1 MEAGLNCSSH
11 CESGTCFI
19 YSGVNNQQGWDILQR
34 LCALSMS
41 GVDVKIRA
49 LSPALRAVVW
59 TLLSCGILLALFFL
73 IFTLRFKNNRIVK
86 MSSPNLNVL
95 TLCGSVLTYSSGFLF
110 AMEERAMLQ
119 GSGSRAILQA
129 RMWMLCIGSS
139 LVFGPMLGKTWRLY
153 RVFTQR
159 VPDKRVIIRDIQLM
173 GLVAL
178 LVLLDIV
185 VLTTWSL
192 MDPIKCS
199 RSMNAVVKVIEL
211 SASYTLSQLDSCSS
225 LYSDLWVIL
234 LSVFKGSLLLYG
246 TYLAGLTSNVSLPPV
261 NQSMTIMGAVC
272 LVTMST
278 AVAVPVSL
286 YLYAW
291 PNVVY
296 SVVSGAIFIC
306 TLSINCLLFVP
317 QLTQW
322 RQFEEETNSHPSQ
335 MAKYFSSPSKTMSS
349 MYSEDEIY
357 YLLGENDSMKR
368 LINEK
373 NAIIDSLQEQVN
385 NAKDK
390 LLKLMTVSHPLDEG
404 EMDSSNTNLNS
415 TSTQTTVVSP
425 DSPPTPILTKYSEV
439 VPTVARSPP
448 PYIPPPSIPT
458 SVTSQQASPER
469 SAATDVSSSAHVG
482 PPQLQCHSWMSDR
495 VSLKSNADEA
505 VTTLNIIQN
514 STSIS
519 GPEQETETLEKQ
531 EDLHLDKSKLMQNS
545 SPSPVETSAYKKQTN
560 VSTEDSTA
568 GRQGFI
574 SNEQLVEILQDLS
587 MDAVSSS
594 VRSPERVRRHPIDPD
609 HEELSQALS
618 PQSPLEFFFPTIS
631 PYLMRKR
638 RPPFYSSKGGPPPYY
653 FPGSVPPGRRR
664 PPQDREMLKEDHNHK
679 INPTSLRMRSPQRK
693 DLWHDGCRRKREQNT
708 GTRCASDRGSI
719 QDNCESFSRK
729 CSVTPF
735 TGQVSQPASA
745 DLIQGSKTSEE
756 PYDYSDSDSSSSEDY
771 CYYHRPYCRAC
782 LHHPYDSTDSLTS
795 SDSEDGELYRS
806 AHPVVNFKV
815 DLKPTFV

>member
-1 MEAGLNCSSH
+1 MDAGLNCSSH
-11 CESGTCFI
+11 CESSTCFI
-19 YSGVNNQQGWDILQR
+19 YSGLNNQQGWEILQK
-34 LCALSMS
+34 LCALMTT
-41 GVDVKIRA
+41 GVDVKSRS

-73 IFTLRFKNNRIVK
+73 IFTLRFRNNRIVK

-110 AMEERAMLQ
+110 AMEERATLQ
-119 GSGSRAILQA
+119 GTGSRAILQA

-159 VPDKRVIIRDIQLM
+159 IPDKRVIIRDIQLM

-178 LVLLDIV
+178 LVLVDVV

-192 MDPIKCS
+192 TDPIKCS
-199 RSMNAVVKVIEL
+199 RSVNAMVKVIEL
-211 SASYTLSQLDSCSS
+211 SASYTLSQLYSCSS

-234 LSVFKGSLLLYG
+234 LSVLKGSLLLYG

-261 NQSMTIMGAVC
+261 NQSITIMGAVC

-322 RQFEEETNSHPSQ
+322 RHFEEETNSHSSQ
-335 MAKYFSSPSKTMSS
+335 MAKYFSSPSKTTSS

-390 LLKLMTVSHPLDEG
+390 LLKIMTVSHPLDEG

-425 DSPPTPILTKYSEV
+425 DSPFITRYSEV
-439 VPTVARSPP
+439 APIVALSPP
-448 PYIPPPSIPT
+448 PYKPPPPLPAHT
-458 SVTSQQASPER
+458 TSQQTSHKC
-469 SAATDVSSSAHVG
+469 SVSTDVSSSAHLR
-482 PPQLQCHSWMSDR
+482 PSQLPSNSTDESSHVSCSVRSDG
-495 VSLKSNADEA
+495 VNLKGNADEP
-505 VTTLNIIQN
+505 VPVLNIIRN

-519 GPEQETETLEKQ
+519 DSPEDDTENPQEN
-531 EDLHLDKSKLMQNS
+531 NS
-545 SPSPVETSAYKKQTN
+545 SSSACSSQPDVDTSASKEHTT
-560 VSTEDSTA
+560 VVV
-568 GRQGFI
+568 

-587 MDAVSSS
+587 VNAVRSS
-594 VRSPERVRRHPIDPD
+594 VRSPDRVRSRCISPD
-609 HEELSQALS
+609 HEDLSTALSQT
-618 PQSPLEFFFPTIS
+618 PLQFPTIS

-638 RPPFYSSKGGPPPYY
+638 RPPFYSSRGGPPPYY
-653 FPGSVPPGRRR
+653 FPGTVPPGRRKTSAL
-664 PPQDREMLKEDHNHK
+664 QDHERFREDHYHE
-679 INPTSLRMRSPQRK
+679 INPSSPRTRRPQRQ
-693 DLWHDGCRRKREQNT
+693 DLCLEDNRETNT
-708 GTRCASDRGSI
+708 GTSCGTDILTSRRCSRQEDW
-719 QDNCESFSRK
+719 ESFSCK
-729 CSVTPF
+729 CPSTPY
-735 TGQVSQPASA
+735 TGQVPRPASA
-745 DLIQGSKTSEE
+745 GLKETSEK

-771 CYYHRPYCRAC
+771 CYYHRPYCRGC

-795 SDSEDGELYRS
+795 SDSEDEEMYRS

>member
-11 CESGTCFI
+11 CESGVCFI
-19 YSGVNNQQGWDILQR
+19 YPGVNSQQGWDVLQR
-34 LCALSMS
+34 LCALSVR
-41 GVDVKIRA
+41 GVGVQSQS

-110 AMEERAMLQ
+110 AVEEREPLSGA
-119 GSGSRAILQA
+119 GSRAVLQA
-129 RMWMLCIGSS
+129 RMWTLCIGSS
-139 LVFGPMLGKTWRLY
+139 LVFGPILGKTWRLY

-178 LVLLDIV
+178 LVLVDVV
-185 VLTTWSL
+185 VLSTWGL
-192 MDPIKCS
+192 TDPIKCS
-199 RSMNAVVKVIEL
+199 RSISAVVKVIEL
-211 SASYTLSQLDSCSS
+211 DPSYSLTQQDSCSS

-234 LSVFKGSLLLYG
+234 LSVLKGSLLLYG

-286 YLYAW
+286 YLNAW

-306 TLSINCLLFVP
+306 TVAINCLLFVP

-322 RQFEEETNSHPSQ
+322 RHFEEETNSHPSQ
-335 MAKYFSSPSKTMSS
+335 MAKYFSSPSKSTHS

-373 NAIIDSLQEQVN
+373 NAVIDSLQEQVN

-390 LLKLMTVSHPLDEG
+390 LLKLMTASHPLDEG

-425 DSPPTPILTKYSEV
+425 DSPTFLFKKYSEV
-439 VPTVARSPP
+439 APTGALSPPPYVPPPPLPTHTTSKQTSHEGSVATNVPSSPPALRSPP
-448 PYIPPPSIPT
+448 PNVEVSQVVSQNGNTEDAIPAVNNMRNSGLGRDILEKPLDVPLDQETFAHGSPL
-458 SVTSQQASPER
+458 SPALCSSPQVGSPEP
-469 SAATDVSSSAHVG
+469 SASMEIPATSS
-482 PPQLQCHSWMSDR
+482 
-495 VSLKSNADEA
+495 
-505 VTTLNIIQN
+505 
-514 STSIS
+514 
-519 GPEQETETLEKQ
+519 
-531 EDLHLDKSKLMQNS
+531 
-545 SPSPVETSAYKKQTN
+545 
-560 VSTEDSTA
+560 A
-568 GRQGFI
+568 GRQGFVT
-574 SNEQLVEILQDLS
+574 NEQLVEILHDLS
-587 MDAVSSS
+587 VDAISSS
-594 VRSPERVRRHPIDPD
+594 LKSPERAQSPSIKPD
-609 HEELSQALS
+609 DLSVALS
-618 PQSPLEFFFPTIS
+618 PRSPLQFFFPPIS

-638 RPPFYSSKGGPPPYY
+638 RPPFYSSRVVPPPYY
-653 FPGSVPPGRRR
+653 FPGSVPPGRSRASALPEHEKLR
-664 PPQDREMLKEDHNHK
+664 DEDSK
-679 INPTSLRMRSPQRK
+679 TPTSNPQRH
-693 DLWHDGCRRKREQNT
+693 DFWHEGKRRKRDEKSK
-708 GTRCASDRGSI
+708 TRRGCR
-719 QDNCESFSRK
+719 QDSWECSSHK

-735 TGQVSQPASA
+735 TDQVAQPASA
-745 DLIQGSKTSEE
+745 GLIEGVKHSEE

-771 CYYHRPYCRAC
+771 SYYQRPYCGAC
-782 LHHPYDSTDSLTS
+782 HHPYDSTDSLTS
-795 SDSEDGELYRS
+795 GTSDSEDEDFYRS
-806 AHPVVNFKV
+806 THPVVNFKV

>member
-11 CESGTCFI
+11 CESGVCFI
-19 YSGVNNQQGWDILQR
+19 DPGVNSQLGWDVLQR
-34 LCALSMS
+34 LCALSAS
-41 GVDVKIRA
+41 GVGVQSQS

-95 TLCGSVLTYSSGFLF
+95 TLCGSLLTYSSGFLF
-110 AMEERAMLQ
+110 AVEERDPLSGA
-119 GSGSRAILQA
+119 GSRAVLQA
-129 RMWMLCIGSS
+129 QMWTLCIGSS
-139 LVFGPMLGKTWRLY
+139 LVFGPILGKTWRLY

-178 LVLLDIV
+178 LVLVDVV
-185 VLTTWSL
+185 VLSTWGL
-192 MDPIKCS
+192 TDPIKCS
-199 RSMNAVVKVIEL
+199 RSVSATVKVIEL
-211 SASYTLSQLDSCSS
+211 DASYSLTQLDSCSS

-234 LSVFKGSLLLYG
+234 LSVLKGSLLLYG

-261 NQSMTIMGAVC
+261 NQSRTIMGAVC

-306 TLSINCLLFVP
+306 TMAINCLLFVP

-335 MAKYFSSPSKTMSS
+335 MAKYFSSPSKSTNS

-373 NAIIDSLQEQVN
+373 NAVIDSLQEQVN

-390 LLKLMTVSHPLDEG
+390 LLKLMTASHPLDEG

-415 TSTQTTVVSP
+415 SSTQTTVVSP
-425 DSPPTPILTKYSEV
+425 DSPTLLLQKYSEV
-439 VPTVARSPP
+439 APSRALSPP
-448 PYIPPPSIPT
+448 PYVPPPPLPT
-458 SVTSQQASPER
+458 HTTSKQTSPEG
-469 SAATDVSSSAHVG
+469 SVATNVPSSPPHLRLPPPKVEVVSLNGNTEDGTPAVNNIRNSGLGREILEKLSDQEKLAQGSSSLG
-482 PPQLQCHSWMSDR
+482 PARC
-495 VSLKSNADEA
+495 
-505 VTTLNIIQN
+505 
-514 STSIS
+514 
-519 GPEQETETLEKQ
+519 
-531 EDLHLDKSKLMQNS
+531 S
-545 SPSPVETSAYKKQTN
+545 SPQVESPEPSASMEIPGMSS
-560 VSTEDSTA
+560 V
-568 GRQGFI
+568 GRLGFVT
-574 SNEQLVEILQDLS
+574 NEQLVEILQDLS
-587 MDAVSSS
+587 MDAISSS
-594 VRSPERVRRHPIDPD
+594 VKSPDRVRSPSIKPD
-609 HEELSQALS
+609 DLSVTLS
-618 PQSPLEFFFPTIS
+618 PRSPLQFIFPTIS

-638 RPPFYSSKGGPPPYY
+638 RPPFYSSRGGPPPYY
-653 FPGSVPPGRRR
+653 FPGSVPPGRSRASAL
-664 PPQDREMLKEDHNHK
+664 PDHEK
-679 INPTSLRMRSPQRK
+679 LRDDDSKTTPTSNPQRH
-693 DLWHDGCRRKREQNT
+693 DFWHEGKRRKRDEKAK
-708 GTRCASDRGSI
+708 TRRGCG
-719 QDNCESFSRK
+719 QDSWEYSSHK
-729 CSVTPF
+729 CSVTP
-735 TGQVSQPASA
+735 GQVPQPAPGG
-745 DLIQGSKTSEE
+745 LIEGE

-771 CYYHRPYCRAC
+771 CYYQRSFCGAC
-782 LHHPYDSTDSLTS
+782 HHPYDSTDSLTS
-795 SDSEDGELYRS
+795 GTSDSEDEDFYRS
-806 AHPVVNFKV
+806 TRPVVNFKV

>member
-11 CESGTCFI
+11 CESGVCFI
-19 YSGVNNQQGWDILQR
+19 YPGVNSQQGWDVLQR
-34 LCALSMS
+34 LCALSVR
-41 GVDVKIRA
+41 GVGVQSQS

-59 TLLSCGILLALFFL
+59 TLLSCGILLTLFFL

-110 AMEERAMLQ
+110 AVEERELLSGA
-119 GSGSRAILQA
+119 GSRAVLQA
-129 RMWMLCIGSS
+129 RMWTLCIGSS
-139 LVFGPMLGKTWRLY
+139 LVFGPILGKTWRLY

-173 GLVAL
+173 GLVAM
-178 LVLLDIV
+178 LVLVDVV
-185 VLTTWSL
+185 VLSTWGL
-192 MDPIKCS
+192 TDPIKCS
-199 RSMNAVVKVIEL
+199 RSISAMVKVIEL
-211 SASYTLSQLDSCSS
+211 DASYSLTQLDSCSS
-225 LYSDLWVIL
+225 FYSDLWVIL
-234 LSVFKGSLLLYG
+234 LSVLKGSLLLYG
-246 TYLAGLTSNVSLPPV
+246 TYLAGLTSSVSLPPV
-261 NQSMTIMGAVC
+261 NQSVTIMGAVC
-272 LVTMST
+272 LVTLST

-306 TLSINCLLFVP
+306 TMAINCLLFVP

-335 MAKYFSSPSKTMSS
+335 MAKYFSSPSKSTHS

-373 NAIIDSLQEQVN
+373 NAVIDSLQEQVN

-390 LLKLMTVSHPLDEG
+390 LLKLMTTNHPLDEG

-425 DSPPTPILTKYSEV
+425 DSPTLLLKKYSEV
-439 VPTVARSPP
+439 APTGALSPP
-448 PYIPPPSIPT
+448 PYVPPPPLPT
-458 SVTSQQASPER
+458 HTTSKQTSPEGSVATNVPSSPPHLTPPPPKVKANQVVSLNINEEDAIPAVNNVR
-469 SAATDVSSSAHVG
+469 NSGLERENLEKSLDVPSDQEKIAQGPARCSSPQVESPEPSASLEIPAMSSA
-482 PPQLQCHSWMSDR
+482 
-495 VSLKSNADEA
+495 
-505 VTTLNIIQN
+505 
-514 STSIS
+514 
-519 GPEQETETLEKQ
+519 
-531 EDLHLDKSKLMQNS
+531 
-545 SPSPVETSAYKKQTN
+545 
-560 VSTEDSTA
+560 
-568 GRQGFI
+568 GRLGFV

-587 MDAVSSS
+587 VDALSSS
-594 VRSPERVRRHPIDPD
+594 VKSPDRVRSPIINTDDLNV
-609 HEELSQALS
+609 ALS
-618 PQSPLEFFFPTIS
+618 PRSPLHFLFPTIS

-638 RPPFYSSKGGPPPYY
+638 RPPFYSSRGGPPPYY
-653 FPGSVPPGRRR
+653 FPGSVPPGRS
-664 PPQDREMLKEDHNHK
+664 RESALPDHEK
-679 INPTSLRMRSPQRK
+679 LRDDDSKTSPTSNPQRH
-693 DLWHDGCRRKREQNT
+693 DFWHEGKRRKRGEKAK
-708 GTRCASDRGSI
+708 TRRGSG
-719 QDNCESFSRK
+719 QNSWECSSHK
-729 CSVTPF
+729 CSITPF
-735 TGQVSQPASA
+735 TGQVPQPASA
-745 DLIQGSKTSEE
+745 GLIEGVKHSAE

-771 CYYHRPYCRAC
+771 CYYQRPYCGAC
-782 LHHPYDSTDSLTS
+782 HHPYYSTDSLTS
-795 SDSEDGELYRS
+795 GTSDSEDEDFYRS

>member
-11 CESGTCFI
+11 CESGVCFI
-19 YSGVNNQQGWDILQR
+19 YPGVNIQQGWDVLQR
-34 LCALSMS
+34 LCALAAQ
-41 GVDVKIRA
+41 GVDAPSRS

-73 IFTLRFKNNRIVK
+73 IFTLRFKNNKIVK

-110 AMEERAMLQ
+110 AVEERASLS
-119 GSGSRAILQA
+119 GAGSRAVLQ
-129 RMWMLCIGSS
+129 
-139 LVFGPMLGKTWRLY
+139 
-153 RVFTQR
+153 
-159 VPDKRVIIRDIQLM
+159 IIRDIQLM

-178 LVLLDIV
+178 LVLVDVV
-185 VLTTWSL
+185 VLAAWGLT
-192 MDPIKCS
+192 DPIKCS
-199 RSMNAVVKVIEL
+199 RSISAMVKVVERD
-211 SASYTLSQLDSCSS
+211 SSYSLSQLDSCSS

-261 NQSMTIMGAVC
+261 NQSMTIIGAVC
-272 LVTMST
+272 LVTISS

-306 TLSINCLLFVP
+306 TMAINCLLFVP

-335 MAKYFSSPSKTMSS
+335 MAKYFSSPSKTTNS

-390 LLKLMTVSHPLDEG
+390 LLKLMTASHPLDEG

-425 DSPPTPILTKYSEV
+425 DSPTLMKYSEV
-439 VPTVARSPP
+439 APTRVLSPP
-448 PYIPPPSIPT
+448 PYEPPPPLHAHT
-458 SVTSQQASPER
+458 TSQQ
-469 SAATDVSSSAHVG
+469 TSSEGPVAVEIPLSSLHLRYS
-482 PPQLQCHSWMSDR
+482 PPQDDSSDEVSQV
-495 VSLKSNADEA
+495 VSLN
-505 VTTLNIIQN
+505 
-514 STSIS
+514 
-519 GPEQETETLEKQ
+519 G
-531 EDLHLDKSKLMQNS
+531 
-545 SPSPVETSAYKKQTN
+545 
-560 VSTEDSTA
+560 STEDPVPTMNNLRNSGLGKEISEKPLDVPLDQDNLAHGSSPLGPAQCSSPQVESPMPSASVELPAMSPT
-568 GRQGFI
+568 GRLGFVT
-574 SNEQLVEILQDLS
+574 NEQLVEILQDLS
-587 MDAVSSS
+587 VDAVSSS
-594 VRSPERVRRHPIDPD
+594 VKSPDLNPDELNTALSRRSP
-609 HEELSQALS
+609 LQ
-618 PQSPLEFFFPTIS
+618 FFFPTIS

-638 RPPFYSSKGGPPPYY
+638 RPPFYSSRGGPPPYY
-653 FPGSVPPGRRR
+653 FPGSVPPGRSRASALMDHEKLRDDGSQR
-664 PPQDREMLKEDHNHK
+664 P
-679 INPTSLRMRSPQRK
+679 
-693 DLWHDGCRRKREQNT
+693 DLWHEGRRRRRDEKAQAR
-708 GTRCASDRGSI
+708 RGSG
-719 QDNCESFSRK
+719 QESWECSSHK
-729 CSVTPF
+729 CSIMPF
-735 TGQVSQPASA
+735 TGQVPQPASA
-745 DLIQGSKTSEE
+745 GLIDGVEHSEE

-771 CYYHRPYCRAC
+771 YYQRPYCGAC
-782 LHHPYDSTDSLTS
+782 HHPYDSTDSLTS
-795 SDSEDGELYRS
+795 GTSDSEDEDFYHS

-815 DLKPTFV
+815 DVKPTFV

>member
-11 CESGTCFI
+11 CESGVCFI
-19 YSGVNNQQGWDILQR
+19 YPGVNIQQGWDVLQR
-34 LCALSMS
+34 LCALAA
-41 GVDVKIRA
+41 GVDAPSRS

-110 AMEERAMLQ
+110 AVEERASLS
-119 GSGSRAILQA
+119 GAGSRTVLQFPSQA
-129 RMWMLCIGSS
+129 RMWTLCIGSS
-139 LVFGPMLGKTWRLY
+139 LVFGPILGKTWRLY

-178 LVLLDIV
+178 LVLVDVV
-185 VLTTWSL
+185 VLAAWGLT
-192 MDPIKCS
+192 DPIKCS
-199 RSMNAVVKVIEL
+199 RSISAMVKVVERD
-211 SASYTLSQLDSCSS
+211 ASYSLSQLDSCSS

-261 NQSMTIMGAVC
+261 NQSMTIIGAVC
-272 LVTMST
+272 LVTISS

-306 TLSINCLLFVP
+306 TMAINCLLFVP

-335 MAKYFSSPSKTMSS
+335 MAKYFSSPSKTTNS

-390 LLKLMTVSHPLDEG
+390 LLKLMTASHPLDEG

-425 DSPPTPILTKYSEV
+425 DSPTLMKYSEV
-439 VPTVARSPP
+439 APTRVLSPP
-448 PYIPPPSIPT
+448 PYEPPPPLHAHT
-458 SVTSQQASPER
+458 TSQQTSSEGPVAVEIPL
-469 SAATDVSSSAHVG
+469 SSSHLRYS
-482 PPQLQCHSWMSDR
+482 PPQDDSSDEVSQV
-495 VSLKSNADEA
+495 VSLN
-505 VTTLNIIQN
+505 
-514 STSIS
+514 
-519 GPEQETETLEKQ
+519 G
-531 EDLHLDKSKLMQNS
+531 
-545 SPSPVETSAYKKQTN
+545 
-560 VSTEDSTA
+560 STEDPVPTMNNLRNSGLGKEISEKPLDVPLDQDNLAHGSSPLGPAQCSSPQVESPMPSASVELPAMSPT
-568 GRQGFI
+568 GRLGFVT
-574 SNEQLVEILQDLS
+574 NEQLVEILQDLS
-587 MDAVSSS
+587 VDAVSSS
-594 VRSPERVRRHPIDPD
+594 VKSPDLNPDELNTALSRRSP
-609 HEELSQALS
+609 LQ
-618 PQSPLEFFFPTIS
+618 FFFPTIS

-638 RPPFYSSKGGPPPYY
+638 RPPFYSSRGGPPPYY
-653 FPGSVPPGRRR
+653 FPGSVPPGRSRASALMDHEKLRDDGSQR
-664 PPQDREMLKEDHNHK
+664 P
-679 INPTSLRMRSPQRK
+679 
-693 DLWHDGCRRKREQNT
+693 DLWHEGRRRRRDEKAQAR
-708 GTRCASDRGSI
+708 RGSG
-719 QDNCESFSRK
+719 QESWECSSHK
-729 CSVTPF
+729 CSIMPF
-735 TGQVSQPASA
+735 TGQVPQPASA
-745 DLIQGSKTSEE
+745 GLIDGVEHSEE

-771 CYYHRPYCRAC
+771 YYQRPYCGAC
-782 LHHPYDSTDSLTS
+782 HHPYDSTDSLTS
-795 SDSEDGELYRS
+795 GTSDSEDEDFYHS

-815 DLKPTFV
+815 DVKPTFV

>member
-11 CESGTCFI
+11 CESGVCFI
-19 YSGVNNQQGWDILQR
+19 YPGVNSQQGWDVLQR
-34 LCALSMS
+34 LCALSAR
-41 GVDVKIRA
+41 GVGVQSQS
-49 LSPALRAVVW
+49 LSPAVRAVVW
-59 TLLSCGILLALFFL
+59 TLLSCGILLTLFFL

-110 AMEERAMLQ
+110 AVEERELLSGA
-119 GSGSRAILQA
+119 GSRAVLQA
-129 RMWMLCIGSS
+129 RMWTLCIGSS
-139 LVFGPMLGKTWRLY
+139 LVFGPILGKTWRLY

-173 GLVAL
+173 GLVAM
-178 LVLLDIV
+178 LVLVDVV
-185 VLTTWSL
+185 VLSTWGL
-192 MDPIKCS
+192 TDPIKCS
-199 RSMNAVVKVIEL
+199 RSISAMVKVIDL
-211 SASYTLSQLDSCSS
+211 DASYSLTQLDSCSS
-225 LYSDLWVIL
+225 FYSDLWVIL
-234 LSVFKGSLLLYG
+234 LSVLKGSLLLYG
-246 TYLAGLTSNVSLPPV
+246 TYLAGLTSSVSLPPV

-272 LVTMST
+272 LVTLST

-306 TLSINCLLFVP
+306 TMAINCLLFVP

-335 MAKYFSSPSKTMSS
+335 MAKYFSSPSKSTHS

-373 NAIIDSLQEQVN
+373 NAVIDSLQEQVN

-390 LLKLMTVSHPLDEG
+390 LLKLMTTNHPLDEG

-425 DSPPTPILTKYSEV
+425 DSPTLLLKKYSEV
-439 VPTVARSPP
+439 APTGALSPP
-448 PYIPPPSIPT
+448 PYVPPPPLPT
-458 SVTSQQASPER
+458 HTTSKQTSPEGSVATNVPSSPPHLTPPPPKVEANQVVSLNINEEDAIPAVNNVR
-469 SAATDVSSSAHVG
+469 NSGLERENLEKSLDVPSDQEKIAQGSPPLGPARCSSPQVESPEPSASLEIPAMSSA
-482 PPQLQCHSWMSDR
+482 
-495 VSLKSNADEA
+495 
-505 VTTLNIIQN
+505 
-514 STSIS
+514 
-519 GPEQETETLEKQ
+519 
-531 EDLHLDKSKLMQNS
+531 
-545 SPSPVETSAYKKQTN
+545 
-560 VSTEDSTA
+560 
-568 GRQGFI
+568 GRLGFV

-587 MDAVSSS
+587 VDALSSS
-594 VRSPERVRRHPIDPD
+594 VKSPDRVRSPIINTDDLNV
-609 HEELSQALS
+609 AFS
-618 PQSPLEFFFPTIS
+618 PRSPLHFLFPTIS

-638 RPPFYSSKGGPPPYY
+638 RPPFYSSRGGPPPYY
-653 FPGSVPPGRRR
+653 FPGSAPPGRS
-664 PPQDREMLKEDHNHK
+664 RESALPDHEK
-679 INPTSLRMRSPQRK
+679 LRDDDSKTSPTSNPQRH
-693 DLWHDGCRRKREQNT
+693 DFWHEGKRRKRGEKAKN
-708 GTRCASDRGSI
+708 RRGSG
-719 QDNCESFSRK
+719 QNSWECSSHK
-729 CSVTPF
+729 CSITPF
-735 TGQVSQPASA
+735 TGQVPQPASA
-745 DLIQGSKTSEE
+745 GLIEGVKHSAE

-771 CYYHRPYCRAC
+771 CYYQRPYCGAC
-782 LHHPYDSTDSLTS
+782 HHPYYSTDSLTS
-795 SDSEDGELYRS
+795 GTSDSEDEDFYRS

>member
-11 CESGTCFI
+11 CESGVCFI
-19 YSGVNNQQGWDILQR
+19 DPGLNSQLGWDVLQR
-34 LCALSMS
+34 LCALSAS
-41 GVDVKIRA
+41 GVVVQSHS
-49 LSPALRAVVW
+49 LSPTLRAVVW

-95 TLCGSVLTYSSGFLF
+95 TLCGSLLTYSSGFLF
-110 AMEERAMLQ
+110 AVEEREPL
-119 GSGSRAILQA
+119 SRAVLQA
-129 RMWMLCIGSS
+129 RMWTLCIGSS
-139 LVFGPMLGKTWRLY
+139 LVFGPILGKTWRLY

-178 LVLLDIV
+178 LVLVDV
-185 VLTTWSL
+185 FVLSTWGL
-192 MDPIKCS
+192 TDPIKCS
-199 RSMNAVVKVIEL
+199 RSVSAMVKVIEL
-211 SASYTLSQLDSCSS
+211 DASYSLTQLDSCSS
-225 LYSDLWVIL
+225 LFSDLWVIL
-234 LSVFKGSLLLYG
+234 LSVLKGSLLLYG

-278 AVAVPVSL
+278 AVAVPISL

-306 TLSINCLLFVP
+306 TMAINCLLFVP

-335 MAKYFSSPSKTMSS
+335 MAKYFSSPSKSTNS

-357 YLLGENDSMKR
+357 YLLGENDSMKK

-373 NAIIDSLQEQVN
+373 NAVIDSLQEQVN

-390 LLKLMTVSHPLDEG
+390 LLKLMTASHPLDEG

-425 DSPPTPILTKYSEV
+425 DSPTLLLKKYSEV
-439 VPTVARSPP
+439 SPTRALSPP
-448 PYIPPPSIPT
+448 PYIPPPPLPTHTTSKQTFPEGSIATNVPSSPPHLRLPPPKVEVVSLNGNT
-458 SVTSQQASPER
+458 EDAIPAVNNIRNPGLGREILEELSDQEKLTQGSSSLCPARCSSPQVESPEP
-469 SAATDVSSSAHVG
+469 SASMEIPAMSSAG
-482 PPQLQCHSWMSDR
+482 RLGF
-495 VSLKSNADEA
+495 
-505 VTTLNIIQN
+505 VT
-514 STSIS
+514 
-519 GPEQETETLEKQ
+519 
-531 EDLHLDKSKLMQNS
+531 
-545 SPSPVETSAYKKQTN
+545 
-560 VSTEDSTA
+560 
-568 GRQGFI
+568 
-574 SNEQLVEILQDLS
+574 NEQLAEILQDLS
-587 MDAVSSS
+587 LDAISSS
-594 VRSPERVRRHPIDPD
+594 VKSPDRVRSPSINPD
-609 HEELSQALS
+609 DLSITLS
-618 PQSPLEFFFPTIS
+618 PRSPLQFLFPTIS

-638 RPPFYSSKGGPPPYY
+638 RPPFYSSRGGPPPYY
-653 FPGSVPPGRRR
+653 FPGSVPPGRSRASA
-664 PPQDREMLKEDHNHK
+664 LSDHEK
-679 INPTSLRMRSPQRK
+679 LRDDDSKTSPTSNPQRH
-693 DLWHDGCRRKREQNT
+693 DFWHEGKRRKRNEKAK
-708 GTRCASDRGSI
+708 TRRGSG
-719 QDNCESFSRK
+719 QDSWECSSHK

-735 TGQVSQPASA
+735 TGQVPQPAPA
-745 DLIQGSKTSEE
+745 GLIEGE

-771 CYYHRPYCRAC
+771 CYYQRSFCRAC
-782 LHHPYDSTDSLTS
+782 HHPYDSTDSLTS
-795 SDSEDGELYRS
+795 GTSDSEDESFYRS
-806 AHPVVNFKV
+806 TRPVVNFKV

>member
-11 CESGTCFI
+11 CESGVCFI
-19 YSGVNNQQGWDILQR
+19 YPGVNIQQGWDVLQR
-34 LCALSMS
+34 LCALAAQ
-41 GVDVKIRA
+41 GVDAPSRS

-73 IFTLRFKNNRIVK
+73 IFTLRFKNNKIVK

-110 AMEERAMLQ
+110 AVEERASLS
-119 GSGSRAILQA
+119 GAGSRAVLQFSSQA
-129 RMWMLCIGSS
+129 RMWTLCIGSS
-139 LVFGPMLGKTWRLY
+139 LVFGPILGKTWRLY

-178 LVLLDIV
+178 LVLVDVV
-185 VLTTWSL
+185 VLAAWGLT
-192 MDPIKCS
+192 DPIKCS
-199 RSMNAVVKVIEL
+199 RSISAMVKVVERD
-211 SASYTLSQLDSCSS
+211 ASYSLSQLDSCSS

-261 NQSMTIMGAVC
+261 NQSMTIIGAVC
-272 LVTMST
+272 LVTMSS

-306 TLSINCLLFVP
+306 TMAINCLLFVP

-335 MAKYFSSPSKTMSS
+335 MAKYFSSPSKTTNS

-390 LLKLMTVSHPLDEG
+390 LLKLMTASHPLDEG

-425 DSPPTPILTKYSEV
+425 DSPTLMKYSEV
-439 VPTVARSPP
+439 APTRVLSPP
-448 PYIPPPSIPT
+448 PYEPPPPLHAHT
-458 SVTSQQASPER
+458 TSQQTSSEGPVAVEIPL
-469 SAATDVSSSAHVG
+469 SSSHLRYS
-482 PPQLQCHSWMSDR
+482 PPQDDSSDEVSQV
-495 VSLKSNADEA
+495 VSLN
-505 VTTLNIIQN
+505 
-514 STSIS
+514 
-519 GPEQETETLEKQ
+519 G
-531 EDLHLDKSKLMQNS
+531 
-545 SPSPVETSAYKKQTN
+545 
-560 VSTEDSTA
+560 STEDPVPTMNNLRNSGLGKEISEKPLDVPLDQDNLAHGSSPLGPAQCSSPQVESPMPSASVELPAMSPT
-568 GRQGFI
+568 GRLGFVT
-574 SNEQLVEILQDLS
+574 NEQLVEILQDLS
-587 MDAVSSS
+587 VDAVSSS
-594 VRSPERVRRHPIDPD
+594 VKSPDLNPDELNTALSRRSP
-609 HEELSQALS
+609 LQ
-618 PQSPLEFFFPTIS
+618 FFFPTIS

-638 RPPFYSSKGGPPPYY
+638 RPPFYSSRGGPPPYY
-653 FPGSVPPGRRR
+653 FPGSVPPGRSRASALMDHEKLRDDGSQR
-664 PPQDREMLKEDHNHK
+664 P
-679 INPTSLRMRSPQRK
+679 
-693 DLWHDGCRRKREQNT
+693 DLWHEGRRRRRDEKAQAR
-708 GTRCASDRGSI
+708 RGSG
-719 QDNCESFSRK
+719 QESWECSSHK
-729 CSVTPF
+729 CSIMPF
-735 TGQVSQPASA
+735 TGQVPQPASA
-745 DLIQGSKTSEE
+745 GLIDGVEHSEE

-771 CYYHRPYCRAC
+771 YYQRPYCGGC
-782 LHHPYDSTDSLTS
+782 HHPYDSTDSLTS
-795 SDSEDGELYRS
+795 GTSDSEDEDFYHS

-815 DLKPTFV
+815 DVKPTFV

>member
-11 CESGTCFI
+11 CESGVCFI
-19 YSGVNNQQGWDILQR
+19 YPGMNHQQGWDVLQR
-34 LCALSMS
+34 LCALSVRDEDAHS
-41 GVDVKIRA
+41 GT
-49 LSPALRAVVW
+49 LSPALRTVVW

-110 AMEERAMLQ
+110 AIEERSPLQ
-119 GSGSRAILQA
+119 EVESRAILQA
-129 RMWMLCIGSS
+129 RIWTLCIGSS
-139 LVFGPMLGKTWRLY
+139 LVFGPILGKTWRLY

-178 LVLLDIV
+178 LVLVDVV
-185 VLTTWSL
+185 VLTTWGL
-192 MDPIKCS
+192 MDPIKCY
-199 RSMNAVVKVIEL
+199 RSISAMVKVIEMD
-211 SASYTLSQLDSCSS
+211 ASYSLSQLDSCSS
-225 LYSDLWVIL
+225 RFSDLWVTL
-234 LSVFKGSLLLYG
+234 LSVLKGSLLLYG

-286 YLYAW
+286 YMYAL

-306 TLSINCLLFVP
+306 TLAINCLLFVP

-322 RQFEEETNSHPSQ
+322 RQFKEETNSHPSQ
-335 MAKYFSSPSKTMSS
+335 MAKYFSSPSKTTNS

-390 LLKLMTVSHPLDEG
+390 LLKLMTVNHPLDEV

-415 TSTQTTVVSP
+415 TSTQTTVVFP
-425 DSPPTPILTKYSEV
+425 NSPPTPLLTKYSEV
-439 VPTVARSPP
+439 APTVSPP
-448 PYIPPPSIPT
+448 PYILPPPLPSLIT
-458 SVTSQQASPER
+458 SLQTSPE
-469 SAATDVSSSAHVG
+469 SPKAADVSPST
-482 PPQLQCHSWMSDR
+482 PQLRPPPPPDEASQVNCRRSDS
-495 VSLKSNADEA
+495 VSLKGNS
-505 VTTLNIIQN
+505 IRN

-519 GPEQETETLEKQ
+519 DGLGAVTVTLEKPMGQ
-531 EDLHLDKSKLMQNS
+531 GKLEQGS
-545 SPSPVETSAYKKQTN
+545 SPLNPAWSSSAQVDTSTTLEHTA
-560 VSTEDSTA
+560 VSTA

-574 SNEQLVEILQDLS
+574 RNDQLVEILQDLS
-587 MDAVSSS
+587 VDAVSSS
-594 VRSPERVRRHPIDPD
+594 LRSPDRVWRPPINPD
-609 HEELSQALS
+609 HEHLNSALS
-618 PQSPLEFFFPTIS
+618 SLSPRSPLQFYFPTIS
-631 PYLMRKR
+631 PCLMRKR
-638 RPPFYSSKGGPPPYY
+638 RPPFYSSRGGPPPYY
-653 FPGSVPPGRRR
+653 FPGSRPPGHRRASALPDPNHPKSPTNPPRQDLGPGLR
-664 PPQDREMLKEDHNHK
+664 PRRSRSRQDSWEL
-679 INPTSLRMRSPQRK
+679 S
-693 DLWHDGCRRKREQNT
+693 
-708 GTRCASDRGSI
+708 
-719 QDNCESFSRK
+719 SRK
-729 CSVTPF
+729 CSITPF
-735 TGQVSQPASA
+735 TEQVPQPASA
-745 DLIQGSKTSEE
+745 GLMEGVNTLNE
-756 PYDYSDSDSSSSEDY
+756 PYDYSDSDSSSSEGY
-771 CYYHRPYCRAC
+771 CYYHRPYCGAC
-782 LHHPYDSTDSLTS
+782 RHHPYDSTDSLTS
-795 SDSEDGELYRS
+795 ESSDSEDGGFCHS
-806 AHPVVNFKV
+806 AQPVVNFKV

>member
-1 MEAGLNCSSH
+1 MEAGPNCSSH
-11 CESGTCFI
+11 CESGVCFI
-19 YSGVNNQQGWDILQR
+19 YPGVNSQQGWDVLQR
-34 LCALSMS
+34 LCALSAR
-41 GVDVKIRA
+41 GVDLQSRS

-95 TLCGSVLTYSSGFLF
+95 TLCGSVLTYGSGFLF
-110 AMEERAMLQ
+110 AMEERALLS
-119 GSGSRAILQA
+119 GAGSRAVLQA
-129 RMWMLCIGSS
+129 RIWTLCIGSS
-139 LVFGPMLGKTWRLY
+139 LVFGPILGKTWRLY

-178 LVLLDIV
+178 LVLVDVV
-185 VLTTWSL
+185 VLAAWGLT
-192 MDPIKCS
+192 DPIKCS
-199 RSMNAVVKVIEL
+199 RSVSAMVKVVERD
-211 SASYTLSQLDSCSS
+211 ASYSLSQLDSCSS

-234 LSVFKGSLLLYG
+234 LSVLKGSLLLYG

-261 NQSMTIMGAVC
+261 NQSVTIIGAVC
-272 LVTMST
+272 LVTMSS

-306 TLSINCLLFVP
+306 TMAIDCLLFVP

-335 MAKYFSSPSKTMSS
+335 MAKYFSSPSKTTHS

-373 NAIIDSLQEQVN
+373 NAVIDSLQEQVN

-390 LLKLMTVSHPLDEG
+390 LLKLMTASHPLDEG

-425 DSPPTPILTKYSEV
+425 DSPTLMKYSEV
-439 VPTVARSPP
+439 APTRAFSPP
-448 PYIPPPSIPT
+448 PYVPPPPLPAHT
-458 SVTSQQASPER
+458 TSQQTSPEGPVATEVPPSSTHLR
-469 SAATDVSSSAHVG
+469 SSPPQDDSEVPQVVSLNENTEEVAPTMNNIRNSGLGKEISEKPLDVPLDQDKLAQGFSRLGPAWCSSSHVESPG
-482 PPQLQCHSWMSDR
+482 PSASVELPTMSPTGR
-495 VSLKSNADEA
+495 MGF
-505 VTTLNIIQN
+505 VT
-514 STSIS
+514 
-519 GPEQETETLEKQ
+519 
-531 EDLHLDKSKLMQNS
+531 
-545 SPSPVETSAYKKQTN
+545 
-560 VSTEDSTA
+560 
-568 GRQGFI
+568 
-574 SNEQLVEILQDLS
+574 NEQLVEILQDLS
-587 MDAVSSS
+587 MDAISSS
-594 VRSPERVRRHPIDPD
+594 VKSPDRARSPSLNPD
-609 HEELSQALS
+609 ELGTALS
-618 PQSPLEFFFPTIS
+618 PRSPLQFFFPTIS

-638 RPPFYSSKGGPPPYY
+638 RPPFYSSRGGPPPYY
-653 FPGSVPPGRRR
+653 FPGSVPPGRGRASALM
-664 PPQDREMLKEDHNHK
+664 DNEK
-679 INPTSLRMRSPQRK
+679 LRDDDSQRH
-693 DLWHDGCRRKREQNT
+693 DLWDERKRRRRNAKAQA
-708 GTRCASDRGSI
+708 RRGSG
-719 QDNCESFSRK
+719 QESWECSSHK
-729 CSVTPF
+729 CTITPF
-735 TGQVSQPASA
+735 TGQVPQPASA
-745 DLIQGSKTSEE
+745 EGVKHSEE

-771 CYYHRPYCRAC
+771 CYYQRPYCGAC
-782 LHHPYDSTDSLTS
+782 HHPYDSTDSLTS
-795 SDSEDGELYRS
+795 GTSDSEDEDFCHSG
-806 AHPVVNFKV
+806 HPVVNFKV

>member
-11 CESGTCFI
+11 CESGVCFI
-19 YSGVNNQQGWDILQR
+19 YPGVNIQQGWDVLQR
-34 LCALSMS
+34 LCALAAR
-41 GVDVKIRA
+41 GVDAQSRS

-110 AMEERAMLQ
+110 AVEERAPLS
-119 GSGSRAILQA
+119 GAGSRAVLQA
-129 RMWMLCIGSS
+129 RMWTLCIGSS
-139 LVFGPMLGKTWRLY
+139 LVFGPILGKTWRLY

-178 LVLLDIV
+178 LVLVDVV
-185 VLTTWSL
+185 VLAAWGLT
-192 MDPIKCS
+192 DPIKCS
-199 RSMNAVVKVIEL
+199 RSISAMVKVVERD
-211 SASYTLSQLDSCSS
+211 ASYSLSQLDSCSS

-234 LSVFKGSLLLYG
+234 LSVLKGSLLLYG

-261 NQSMTIMGAVC
+261 NQSMTIIGAVC
-272 LVTMST
+272 LVSMSS

-306 TLSINCLLFVP
+306 TMAINCLLFVP

-335 MAKYFSSPSKTMSS
+335 MAKYFSSPSKTTHS

-373 NAIIDSLQEQVN
+373 NAVIDSLQEQVN

-390 LLKLMTVSHPLDEG
+390 LLKLMTASHPLDEG
-404 EMDSSNTNLNS
+404 EMGSSNTNLNS

-425 DSPPTPILTKYSEV
+425 DSPTLIKYSEV
-439 VPTVARSPP
+439 APTRVLSPP
-448 PYIPPPSIPT
+448 PYVPPPPLHAHT
-458 SVTSQQASPER
+458 TSQQTSPEGPV
-469 SAATDVSSSAHVG
+469 ATEVPLSSS
-482 PPQLQCHSWMSDR
+482 PQDNSSNEVSQV
-495 VSLKSNADEA
+495 VSLNE
-505 VTTLNIIQN
+505 
-514 STSIS
+514 
-519 GPEQETETLEKQ
+519 
-531 EDLHLDKSKLMQNS
+531 
-545 SPSPVETSAYKKQTN
+545 
-560 VSTEDSTA
+560 STEDAVPTMNNLRNSGLGKEISEKPLGVPSDQDNLAQGSSPLGPTRCSSPQVESPVPLA
-568 GRQGFI
+568 SVELPAMSPTGRLGFVT
-574 SNEQLVEILQDLS
+574 NEQLVEILQDLS
-587 MDAVSSS
+587 VDAVSSS
-594 VRSPERVRRHPIDPD
+594 VKSPDRARSLSLNPD
-609 HEELSQALS
+609 ELNTALS
-618 PQSPLEFFFPTIS
+618 PRSPLQFFFPTIS

-638 RPPFYSSKGGPPPYY
+638 RPPFYSSRVGPPPYY

-664 PPQDREMLKEDHNHK
+664 ASALMDHEK
-679 INPTSLRMRSPQRK
+679 LRDDGSQRP
-693 DLWHDGCRRKREQNT
+693 DLWHEGRRRRKDEKAQAR
-708 GTRCASDRGSI
+708 RGSG
-719 QDNCESFSRK
+719 QESWECSSHK
-729 CSVTPF
+729 CSITPF
-735 TGQVSQPASA
+735 TGQVPQPASA
-745 DLIQGSKTSEE
+745 GLIEGVKHSEE
-756 PYDYSDSDSSSSEDY
+756 LYDYSDSDSSSSEDY
-771 CYYHRPYCRAC
+771 YYQRPYCGAC
-782 LHHPYDSTDSLTS
+782 HHPYDSTDSLTS
-795 SDSEDGELYRS
+795 GTSDSEDEDFYHS

-815 DLKPTFV
+815 DVKPTFV